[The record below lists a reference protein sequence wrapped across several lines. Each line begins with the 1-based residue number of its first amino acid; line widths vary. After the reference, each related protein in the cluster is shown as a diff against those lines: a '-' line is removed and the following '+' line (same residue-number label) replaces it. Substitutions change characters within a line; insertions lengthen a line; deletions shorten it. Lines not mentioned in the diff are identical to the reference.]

1 MKIKKIILIFFIF
14 ILTGCYDNKEL
25 NNIAILTATEINKID
40 NNFII
45 NAQVVNPQAPDKSS
59 NIEAPFI
66 IYTGTG
72 KTIQEAYRQIKLSS
86 SRYLYPEHL
95 QIVIINENIAKED
108 ITQILDFYLRD
119 PSIRT
124 EFNVLIGKDENIL
137 STTTPIDQISSSSI
151 LKTLETNNRFLG
163 VSNLTTLNELTIMSL
178 NPNTEIILPSIK
190 IDNVEEES
198 DTTENTNSTKV
209 NSMYKLSG
217 LAIFK
222 DNKLLDYLTNNE
234 SLSYNII
241 KNHISS
247 SIITYECE
255 KDKYLSAEIISSKS
269 KITTKNKKINLDIN
283 IKATINESA
292 CNLKLNNNK
301 NIKLLESN
309 LETYLENNISKDI
322 NNIRNKYNSDV
333 FGFLDEIYKHDYKTY
348 LKVKDNWYNDT
359 YKTIPININTKINI
373 ISKGNIMEGNN
384 EKN

>member
-1 MKIKKIILIFFIF
+1 MKIKKIILVFSIF

-25 NNIAILTATEINKID
+25 NNIAILTATEINKVD
-40 NNFII
+40 NKFII
-45 NAQVVNPQAPDKSS
+45 NAQVVNPQSPDKSS

-151 LKTLETNNRFLG
+151 LKTLETNNRFQG
-163 VSNLTTLNELTIMSL
+163 VTNLITLNELTIMSL

-190 IDNVEEES
+190 IDNINEDS
-198 DTTENTNSTKV
+198 DTTENTDSTKV

-222 DNKLLDYLTNNE
+222 NNKLLDYLTDNE
-234 SLSYNII
+234 SISYNII

-269 KITTKNKKINLDIN
+269 KITTKNEIINIDIN

-301 NIKLLESN
+301 NIKLLENN
-309 LETYLENNISKDI
+309 LSTYLKNNISKDI

-348 LKVKDNWYNDT
+348 LKVKDNWYNET
-359 YKTIPININTKINI
+359 YKTIPINVNTKIDI

>member
-1 MKIKKIILIFFIF
+1 MKIKKIILVLSIF

-25 NNIAILTATEINKID
+25 NDIAILTATEINKID

-95 QIVIINENIAKED
+95 QIVIINENVAKED

-151 LKTLETNNRFLG
+151 LKTLETNNRFQG
-163 VSNLTTLNELTIMSL
+163 VTNLTTLNELTIMSL

-190 IDNVEEES
+190 IDNINEDS
-198 DTTENTNSTKV
+198 DKTENTDSTKV

-222 DNKLLDYLTNNE
+222 NNKLLDYLTDNE
-234 SLSYNII
+234 SISYNII

-269 KITTKNKKINLDIN
+269 KITTKDKIINIDIN

-301 NIKLLESN
+301 NIKLLENN
-309 LETYLENNISKDI
+309 LSTYLKNNISKDI
-322 NNIRNKYNSDV
+322 NNIRSKYNSDV

-348 LKVKDNWYNDT
+348 LKVKDNWYNGI
-359 YKTIPININTKINI
+359 YQKTPINVNTKIDI
-373 ISKGNIMEGNN
+373 ISKGNIMESNN

>member
-1 MKIKKIILIFFIF
+1 MKIKKIILVFSIF

-25 NNIAILTATEINKID
+25 NDIAILTATEINKID

-209 NSMYKLSG
+209 KSMYKLSG

-222 DNKLLDYLTNNE
+222 DNKLLDYLTDKE

-255 KDKYLSAEIISSKS
+255 KDKYLSTEIISSKS
-269 KITTKNKKINLDIN
+269 KITTKNKKINIDIN

-292 CNLKLNNNK
+292 CNLNLNNN
-301 NIKLLESN
+301 NNLKLLESN
-309 LETYLENNISKDI
+309 LSTYLKNNISKDI
-322 NNIRNKYNSDV
+322 NTIRSKYNSDV

-359 YKTIPININTKINI
+359 YKTIPINVNTNINI

>member
-1 MKIKKIILIFFIF
+1 MKIKKIILLFTIF

-25 NNIAILTATEINKID
+25 NDIAILTATEINKIN

-124 EFNVLIGKDENIL
+124 EFNVLIGKDENII

-151 LKTLETNNRFLG
+151 LKTLETNNRFQG
-163 VSNLTTLNELTIMSL
+163 VTNLTTLNELTIMSL

-190 IDNVEEES
+190 IDNINDES
-198 DTTENTNSTKV
+198 DTTQNTDSTKV

-222 DNKLLDYLTNNE
+222 NNKLLDYLTDNE
-234 SLSYNII
+234 SFSYNII
-241 KNHISS
+241 KNHINS

-269 KITTKNKKINLDIN
+269 KITTKNQKINIDIN

-292 CNLKLNNNK
+292 CNLNLNHNNNL
-301 NIKLLESN
+301 KLLENN
-309 LETYLENNISKDI
+309 LSTYLKNNISNDI
-322 NNIRNKYNSDV
+322 NTIRNKYNSDV

-348 LKVKDNWYNDT
+348 LKVKDNWYNET

>member
-1 MKIKKIILIFFIF
+1 MKIKKIILLFTIF

-25 NNIAILTATEINKID
+25 NDIAILTATEINKIN

-124 EFNVLIGKDENIL
+124 EFNVLIGKDENII

-151 LKTLETNNRFLG
+151 LKTLETNNRFQG
-163 VSNLTTLNELTIMSL
+163 VTNLTTLNELTIMSL

-190 IDNVEEES
+190 IDNINDES
-198 DTTENTNSTKV
+198 DTTQNTDSTKV

-222 DNKLLDYLTNNE
+222 NNKLLDYLTDNE
-234 SLSYNII
+234 SFSYNII
-241 KNHISS
+241 KNHINS

-269 KITTKNKKINLDIN
+269 KITTKNQKINIDIN

-292 CNLKLNNNK
+292 CNLNLNHNNNL
-301 NIKLLESN
+301 KLLENN
-309 LETYLENNISKDI
+309 LSTYLKNNISKDV
-322 NNIRNKYNSDV
+322 NTIRNKYNSDV

-348 LKVKDNWYNDT
+348 LKVKDNWYNET

>member
-1 MKIKKIILIFFIF
+1 MKIKKIILLFTIF

-25 NNIAILTATEINKID
+25 NDIAILTATEINKIN

-124 EFNVLIGKDENIL
+124 EFNVLIGKDENII

-151 LKTLETNNRFLG
+151 LKTLETNNRFQG
-163 VSNLTTLNELTIMSL
+163 VTNLTTLNELTIMSL

-190 IDNVEEES
+190 IDNINDES

-222 DNKLLDYLTNNE
+222 NNKLLDYLTDNE
-234 SLSYNII
+234 SFSYNII
-241 KNHISS
+241 KNHINS

-269 KITTKNKKINLDIN
+269 KITTKNQKINIDIN

-292 CNLKLNNNK
+292 CNLNLNHNNNL
-301 NIKLLESN
+301 KLLENN
-309 LETYLENNISKDI
+309 LSTYLENNISNDI
-322 NNIRNKYNSDV
+322 NTIRNKYNSDV

-348 LKVKDNWYNDT
+348 LKVKDNWYNET

>member
-1 MKIKKIILIFFIF
+1 MKIKKIILLFTIF

-25 NNIAILTATEINKID
+25 NDIAILTATEINKIN

-124 EFNVLIGKDENIL
+124 EFNVLIGKDENII

-151 LKTLETNNRFLG
+151 LKTLETNNRFQG
-163 VSNLTTLNELTIMSL
+163 VTNLTTLNELTIMSL

-190 IDNVEEES
+190 IDNINDES
-198 DTTENTNSTKV
+198 DTTQNTDSTKV

-222 DNKLLDYLTNNE
+222 NNKLLDYLTDNE
-234 SLSYNII
+234 SFSYNII
-241 KNHISS
+241 KNHINS

-269 KITTKNKKINLDIN
+269 KITTKNQKINIDIN

-292 CNLKLNNNK
+292 CNLNLNHNNNL
-301 NIKLLESN
+301 KLLENN
-309 LETYLENNISKDI
+309 LSTYLENNISNDI
-322 NNIRNKYNSDV
+322 NTIRNKYNSDV

-348 LKVKDNWYNDT
+348 LKVKDNWYNET

>member
-1 MKIKKIILIFFIF
+1 MKIKKIILLFTIF

-25 NNIAILTATEINKID
+25 NDIAILTATEINKID

-163 VSNLTTLNELTIMSL
+163 VSNLTTLDELTIMSL

-190 IDNVEEES
+190 IDSINDES

-255 KDKYLSAEIISSKS
+255 NDKYLSAEIISSKS
-269 KITTKNKKINLDIN
+269 KITTKNKKINIDIN

-292 CNLKLNNNK
+292 CNLNLNNN
-301 NIKLLESN
+301 NNLKLLESN
-309 LETYLENNISKDI
+309 LSTYLKNNISKDI
-322 NNIRNKYNSDV
+322 NTIRSKYNSDV

-359 YKTIPININTKINI
+359 YKTIPINVNTNINI

>member
-1 MKIKKIILIFFIF
+1 MKIKKIILLFFIF

-25 NNIAILTATEINKID
+25 NDIAILTATEINKID

-124 EFNVLIGKDENIL
+124 EFNVLIGKNENIL

-190 IDNVEEES
+190 IDSINDES
-198 DTTENTNSTKV
+198 DTTENTDSTKV

-222 DNKLLDYLTNNE
+222 DNKLLDYLTDKE

-269 KITTKNKKINLDIN
+269 KITTKNKKINIDIN

-292 CNLKLNNNK
+292 CNLKLNNN
-301 NIKLLESN
+301 NNLKLLESN
-309 LETYLENNISKDI
+309 LSTYLENNISKDI

-359 YKTIPININTKINI
+359 YKTIPINVNTNINI

>member
-1 MKIKKIILIFFIF
+1 MKIKKIILLFTIF

-25 NNIAILTATEINKID
+25 NDIAILTATEINKIN

-124 EFNVLIGKDENIL
+124 EFNVLIGKDENII

-151 LKTLETNNRFLG
+151 LKTLETNNRFQG
-163 VSNLTTLNELTIMSL
+163 VTNLTTLNELTIMSL

-190 IDNVEEES
+190 IDNINDES
-198 DTTENTNSTKV
+198 DTTQNTDSTKV

-222 DNKLLDYLTNNE
+222 NNKLLDYLTDNE
-234 SLSYNII
+234 SISYNII

-269 KITTKNKKINLDIN
+269 KITTKNQKINIDIN

-292 CNLKLNNNK
+292 CNLNLNHNNNL
-301 NIKLLESN
+301 KLLENN
-309 LETYLENNISKDI
+309 LSTYLKNNISKDI
-322 NNIRNKYNSDV
+322 NTIRNKYNSDV

-348 LKVKDNWYNDT
+348 LKVKDNWYNET

>member
-1 MKIKKIILIFFIF
+1 MKIKKIILLFTIF

-25 NNIAILTATEINKID
+25 NDIAILTATEINKIN

-124 EFNVLIGKDENIL
+124 EFNVLIGKDENII

-151 LKTLETNNRFLG
+151 LKTLETNNRFQG
-163 VSNLTTLNELTIMSL
+163 VTNLTTLNELTIMSL

-190 IDNVEEES
+190 IDNINDES
-198 DTTENTNSTKV
+198 DTTQNTDSTKV

-222 DNKLLDYLTNNE
+222 NNKLLDYLTDNE
-234 SLSYNII
+234 SISYNII

-269 KITTKNKKINLDIN
+269 KITTKNQKINIDIN

-292 CNLKLNNNK
+292 CNLNLNHNNNL
-301 NIKLLESN
+301 KLLENN
-309 LETYLENNISKDI
+309 LSTYLENNISNDI
-322 NNIRNKYNSDV
+322 NTIRNKYNSDV

-348 LKVKDNWYNDT
+348 LKVKDNWYNET

>member
-1 MKIKKIILIFFIF
+1 MKIKKIILLFTIF

-25 NNIAILTATEINKID
+25 NDIAILTATEINKIN

-86 SRYLYPEHL
+86 SRYIYPEHL

-124 EFNVLIGKDENIL
+124 EFNVLIGKDENII

-151 LKTLETNNRFLG
+151 LKTLETNNRFQG
-163 VSNLTTLNELTIMSL
+163 VTNLTTLNELTIMSL

-190 IDNVEEES
+190 IDNINDES
-198 DTTENTNSTKV
+198 DTTQNTDSTKV

-222 DNKLLDYLTNNE
+222 NNKLLDYLTDNE
-234 SLSYNII
+234 SFSYNII
-241 KNHISS
+241 KNHINS

-269 KITTKNKKINLDIN
+269 KITTKNQKINIDIN

-292 CNLKLNNNK
+292 CNLNLNHNNNL
-301 NIKLLESN
+301 KLLENN
-309 LETYLENNISKDI
+309 LSTYLKNNISNDI
-322 NNIRNKYNSDV
+322 NTIRNKYNSDV

-348 LKVKDNWYNDT
+348 LKVKDNWYNET

>member
-1 MKIKKIILIFFIF
+1 MKIKKIILLFTIF

-25 NNIAILTATEINKID
+25 NDIAILTATEINKIN

-124 EFNVLIGKDENIL
+124 EFNVLIGKDENII

-151 LKTLETNNRFLG
+151 LKTLETNNRFQG
-163 VSNLTTLNELTIMSL
+163 VTNLTTLNELTIMSL

-190 IDNVEEES
+190 IDNINDES
-198 DTTENTNSTKV
+198 DTTQNTDSTKV

-222 DNKLLDYLTNNE
+222 NNKLLDYLTDNE
-234 SLSYNII
+234 SFSYNII
-241 KNHISS
+241 KNHINS

-255 KDKYLSAEIISSKS
+255 KDKYLSAEIISSK
-269 KITTKNKKINLDIN
+269 NQKINIDIN

-292 CNLKLNNNK
+292 CNLNLNHNNNL
-301 NIKLLESN
+301 KLLENN
-309 LETYLENNISKDI
+309 LSTYLENNISNDI
-322 NNIRNKYNSDV
+322 NTIRNKYNSDV

-348 LKVKDNWYNDT
+348 LKVKDNWYNET

>member
-1 MKIKKIILIFFIF
+1 MKIKKIILLFTIF

-25 NNIAILTATEINKID
+25 NDIAILTATEINKIN

-86 SRYLYPEHL
+86 SRYIYPEHL

-124 EFNVLIGKDENIL
+124 EFNVLIGKDENII

-151 LKTLETNNRFLG
+151 LKTLETNNRFQG
-163 VSNLTTLNELTIMSL
+163 VTNLTTLNELTIMSL

-190 IDNVEEES
+190 IDNINDES
-198 DTTENTNSTKV
+198 DTTQNTDSTKV

-222 DNKLLDYLTNNE
+222 NNKLLDYLTDNE
-234 SLSYNII
+234 SFSYNII
-241 KNHISS
+241 KNHINS

-269 KITTKNKKINLDIN
+269 KITTKNQKINIDIN

-292 CNLKLNNNK
+292 CNLNLNHNNNL
-301 NIKLLESN
+301 KLLENN
-309 LETYLENNISKDI
+309 LSTYLENNISNDI
-322 NNIRNKYNSDV
+322 NTIRNKYNSDV

-348 LKVKDNWYNDT
+348 LKVKDNWYNET

>member
-1 MKIKKIILIFFIF
+1 MKIKKIILLFTIF

-25 NNIAILTATEINKID
+25 NDIAILTATEINKIN

-86 SRYLYPEHL
+86 SRYIYPEHL

-124 EFNVLIGKDENIL
+124 EFNVLIGKDENII

-151 LKTLETNNRFLG
+151 LKTLETNNRFQG
-163 VSNLTTLNELTIMSL
+163 VTNLTTLNELTIMSL

-190 IDNVEEES
+190 IDNINDES
-198 DTTENTNSTKV
+198 DTTQNTDSTKV

-222 DNKLLDYLTNNE
+222 NNKLLDYLTDNE
-234 SLSYNII
+234 SFSYNII
-241 KNHISS
+241 KNHINS

-269 KITTKNKKINLDIN
+269 KITTKNQKINIDIN

-292 CNLKLNNNK
+292 CNLNLNHNNNL
-301 NIKLLESN
+301 KLLENN
-309 LETYLENNISKDI
+309 LSTYLKNNISKDV
-322 NNIRNKYNSDV
+322 NTIRNKYNSDV

-348 LKVKDNWYNDT
+348 LKVKDNWYNET

>member
-1 MKIKKIILIFFIF
+1 MKIKKIILVFSIF

-25 NNIAILTATEINKID
+25 NNIAILTATEINKVD
-40 NNFII
+40 NKFII

-151 LKTLETNNRFLG
+151 LKTLETNNRFQG
-163 VSNLTTLNELTIMSL
+163 VTNLITLNELTIMSL

-190 IDNVEEES
+190 IDNINEDS
-198 DTTENTNSTKV
+198 DKTENTDSTKV

-222 DNKLLDYLTNNE
+222 NNKLLDYLTDNE
-234 SLSYNII
+234 SISYNII

-269 KITTKNKKINLDIN
+269 KITAKNKIINIDIN

-301 NIKLLESN
+301 NIKLLENN
-309 LETYLENNISKDI
+309 LSTYLKNNISKDI

-348 LKVKDNWYNDT
+348 LKVKDNWYNET
-359 YKTIPININTKINI
+359 YKTIPINVNTKIDI

>member
-1 MKIKKIILIFFIF
+1 MKIKKIILVFSIF

-25 NNIAILTATEINKID
+25 NNIAILTATEINKVD
-40 NNFII
+40 NKFII

-151 LKTLETNNRFLG
+151 LKTLETNNRFQG
-163 VSNLTTLNELTIMSL
+163 VTNLITLNELTIMSL

-190 IDNVEEES
+190 IDNINEYS
-198 DTTENTNSTKV
+198 DTTENTDSTKV

-222 DNKLLDYLTNNE
+222 NNKLLDYLTDNE
-234 SLSYNII
+234 SISYNII

-269 KITTKNKKINLDIN
+269 KITTKNKIINIDIN

-301 NIKLLESN
+301 NIKLLENN
-309 LETYLENNISKDI
+309 LSTYLKNNISKDI

-348 LKVKDNWYNDT
+348 LKVKDNWYNET
-359 YKTIPININTKINI
+359 YKTIPINVNTKIDI